1 MSENTFEK
9 QTQLLKVFFKI
20 ANKSQGGGGGGVFK
34 FKEVP
39 RITIVILKLI
49 FYFKNSI

>member
-20 ANKSQGGGGGGVFK
+20 ANKSQGGLFQ

>member
-20 ANKSQGGGGGGVFK
+20 ANKSREGGGRVFQ